1 MATWNNVAF
10 EELLHRH
17 LAWLRRKPV
26 VTDQVE
32 FADAAA
38 MDGPLKVTR
47 VLNENFSF
55 STEVDRVRD
64 GGQS

>member
-1 MATWNNVAF
+1 MQKFSHVKNCIRV
-10 EELLHRH
+10 
-17 LAWLRRKPV
+17 RRKPV

-64 GGQS
+64 RDGGQS